1 MSNVGANAS
10 DIGLVVQ
17 GTLIFLSAVVA
28 VFGYI
33 IQSRLQQK
41 FHAKQMARER
51 TERHTTARLLELRD
65 LLRLKVG
72 PIQAYLQQGHAHL
85 YQFAMSNTGFKS
97 MMPYFFE
104 MIGGKHLLMKA
115 MKNEIHSSL
124 VINYKPFLLDRTVQA
139 IKKEPEGLLARQ
151 YRRTMIVVVQK
162 YFEPAALLIAKHMN
176 DLPFPTREVF
186 KQKFPTLV
194 GDPQLRK
201 LLLIHFT
208 NWVNQMRYI
217 IDEEWSIGNFSD
229 LFPPHHP
236 FPVAFT
242 VYLVGMVDELK
253 DEIST
258 RTEGQMKKANIT
270 YQEESKEIA
279 TTCR

>member
-1 MSNVGANAS
+1 MFGSFGEQS
-10 DIGLVVQ
+10 EREKKKQ
-17 GTLIFLSAVVA
+17 R
-28 VFGYI
+28 VFV
-33 IQSRLQQK
+33 K
-41 FHAKQMARER
+41 KQTSVSKHRIYNCN
-51 TERHTTARLLELRD
+51 
-65 LLRLKVG
+65 RLKV
-72 PIQAYLQQGHAHL
+72 
-85 YQFAMSNTGFKS
+85 
-97 MMPYFFE
+97 
-104 MIGGKHLLMKA
+104 
-115 MKNEIHSSL
+115 
-124 VINYKPFLLDRTVQA
+124 
-139 IKKEPEGLLARQ
+139 
-151 YRRTMIVVVQK
+151 

-236 FPVAFT
+236 FPVAVT

-270 YQEESKEIA
+270 YQEESKEMLR